1 MLRRFACLVLAAA
14 TVPAVLQE
22 RVDPAAF
29 PRSGVPLAEGLS
41 YADNLTLQA
50 PHDFLRDFPARTAEG
65 LVHAVIEIPAGCCE
79 KWEVKS
85 DGVLRWDMKDGKP
98 RHVKYLGYPCN
109 YGMVPRTC
117 LGTELGGDGFHLV
130 ELRLDLLFLLIE
142 ALQVFV
148 ELCRI
153 LATQQDVL
161 PFLDLDL
168 EGDLGAARVVD
179 GGKDQRIVGDRFV
192 QCVVELARLSEGKG
206 ADRDQGGEGDGNE
219 DEQSLL
225 DLEIHGYSSNG
236 VRQAPRG
243 GQWTFYRR
251 TIARRGMPCTSG
263 DTPFRRRL
271 AN

>member
-117 LGTELGGDGFHLV
+117 LGTELGGDGDPLDVLV
-130 ELRLDLLFLLIE
+130 LGQALPRGTVLGVRVLGTIRLVDDGEKDDKLVAVPADSPLARAGSVGELEELFPGIETILRTWFENYKSKGALSCSGFGGAAEAE
-142 ALQVFV
+142 AL
-148 ELCRI
+148 
-153 LATQQDVL
+153 LA
-161 PFLDLDL
+161 
-168 EGDLGAARVVD
+168 AAASS
-179 GGKDQRIVGDRFV
+179 FAHP
-192 QCVVELARLSEGKG
+192 AR
-206 ADRDQGGEGDGNE
+206 
-219 DEQSLL
+219 
-225 DLEIHGYSSNG
+225 
-236 VRQAPRG
+236 
-243 GQWTFYRR
+243 
-251 TIARRGMPCTSG
+251 
-263 DTPFRRRL
+263 
-271 AN
+271 